1 MTMAATSVALNL
13 HATCDSI
20 CSAIYRSTQ
29 GATSSP
35 PSPPP
40 AACNLA
46 LACPLSRILS
56 APQQRFA
63 YNQSEAKLICHFAAV
78 VVAAVAAAGVG
89 AADAAAAAAVPAF
102 NLANGIARLL
112 NY

>member
-1 MTMAATSVALNL
+1 MQ
-13 HATCDSI
+13 HATVFAAQYTAQRRVC
-20 CSAIYRSTQ
+20 A
-29 GATSSP
+29 
-35 PSPPP
+35 PPP
-40 AACNLA
+40 APFASSYSAPSAACNLA

-78 VVAAVAAAGVG
+78 VVAA
-89 AADAAAAAAVPAF
+89 AAAAAAAVAVPAF

>member
-1 MTMAATSVALNL
+1 MQ
-13 HATCDSI
+13 HATVFAAQYTAQRRVCDPL
-20 CSAIYRSTQ
+20 
-29 GATSSP
+29 P
-35 PSPPP
+35 PFPPP

-78 VVAAVAAAGVG
+78 VVAA
-89 AADAAAAAAVPAF
+89 AAAAAVPAF

>member
-1 MTMAATSVALNL
+1 MQ
-13 HATCDSI
+13 HATVF
-20 CSAIYRSTQ
+20 AAQYTAQRRVRHPFPFP
-29 GATSSP
+29 SSYF
-35 PSPPP
+35 SPA

-78 VVAAVAAAGVG
+78 VVAAAAPAAAAGL
-89 AADAAAAAAVPAF
+89 AAAAAAVPGF

>member
-1 MTMAATSVALNL
+1 MRQYLQRNIPLNAGCDTPPPFPFPSSYSFTAAT
-13 HATCDSI
+13 
-20 CSAIYRSTQ
+20 
-29 GATSSP
+29 
-35 PSPPP
+35 
-40 AACNLA
+40 CNLA

-78 VVAAVAAAGVG
+78 VVAAAAAAGL
-89 AADAAAAAAVPAF
+89 AAAAAAVPGF